1 MQGRLQGKTAVVTG
15 AARGLGAAIAARYLQ
30 EGASVV
36 LVDLN
41 EEGLA
46 KQVEQLGE
54 RAHARRCD
62 VGDWESFSG
71 LIDGVAAEF
80 GRLDILVN
88 NAGINRAGLIP
99 GFSLDHWNDLLR
111 INVSSVFY
119 GCRAV
124 IPHMRRQGGGAII
137 NVASIAGLRGETL
150 AAAYAASKAAVVNFT
165 RSLAL
170 DHADE
175 NIRINA
181 ICPGSV
187 ETEMNN
193 LMMSRPD
200 YIANWI
206 RTIPA
211 NRFGRPDDVAA
222 LAAFLAADESAFVIG
237 QAIPVDGGTSA
248 RMAQP
253 NWLHLARDAG
263 VLREGSFDTEFAPTA
278 KD

>member
-1 MQGRLQGKTAVVTG
+1 MQAQRLQGKIAIVTG
-15 AARGLGAAIAARYLQ
+15 AARGLGAAIAKRYLE
-30 EGASVV
+30 EGATVV
-36 LVDLN
+36 LADLS
-41 EEGLA
+41 EE
-46 KQVEQLGE
+46 KTTE
-54 RAHARRCD
+54 RAAELGAGAHGRRCD
-62 VGDWESFSG
+62 VGDWEAFST
-71 LIDGVAAEF
+71 LIDATVAEF

-88 NAGINRAGLIP
+88 NAGINRAGLVP
-99 GFSLDHWNDLLR
+99 GFSLQHWDDLLR
-111 INVSSVFY
+111 VNVSSVFY
-119 GCRAV
+119 GCRAA

-150 AAAYAASKAAVVNFT
+150 AAAYSASKAAVVNFT

-175 NIRINA
+175 NIRVNA

-200 YIANWI
+200 YIAQWI
-206 RTIPA
+206 KTIPA

-222 LAAFLAADESAFVIG
+222 LAAFLASDDASFIVG

-253 NWLHLARDAG
+253 NWLHLAREAG
-263 VLREGSFDTEFAPTA
+263 VLREGSFDTEGAA
-278 KD
+278 S